1 MSDVHTQLVDRI
13 YEAAVL
19 PELWPD
25 VLVDLARY
33 GGADAA
39 VLFAA
44 DLDSSRFIAT
54 PNFSDAIQAY
64 IAEGWFAR
72 TDRTRRLL
80 AKRHA
85 GFVTDLDVFTPEEFA
100 REPVF
105 REFLNPRG
113 FGMGAA
119 SVINVPTGDQLV
131 FDVERSSG
139 RGPIPPDA
147 VARLD
152 SVRPHLARAATM
164 SVRLRMQTVR
174 AAAQALE
181 TVGLPAAVL
190 GRRGRILAMNRS
202 CEALLRALILDGP
215 RLVLTDPA
223 ADRLLAQA
231 LDALSAETASDG
243 SVGAAAAGGMSTQS
257 IPVAGRDD
265 RPPTILHLLPIRRA
279 AADLFAA
286 AEAIAVFTPLAVRHV
301 PGLSILEGLFDL
313 TAAEARVARG
323 IAGGSTVAGLSA
335 EFGTSSATVRSQL
348 KAVMSKTGT
357 TRQAELVQL
366 LAGAA
371 LPVR

>member
-1 MSDVHTQLVDRI
+1 MSDAHTQLVDRI

-19 PELWPD
+19 PELWPE
-25 VLVDLARY
+25 VLMDLARY

-39 VLFAA
+39 VLFAT
-44 DLDSSRFIAT
+44 DLDSSRFITTA
-54 PNFSDAIQAY
+54 NFADTIRAY
-64 IAEGWFAR
+64 IEEGWFAR

-119 SVINVPTGDQLV
+119 SVITVPTGDQLV
-131 FDVERSSG
+131 FDVERLTE

-147 VARLD
+147 VSRLD
-152 SVRPHLARAATM
+152 SVRPHLARAATL
-164 SVRLRMQTVR
+164 SARLRMQTVR

-190 GRRGRILAMNRS
+190 GRRGRVLAMNRS
-202 CEALLRALILDGP
+202 CEGLLRDLILDGP

-223 ADRLLAQA
+223 ADRLLADA
-231 LDALSAETASDG
+231 LDAVSTE
-243 SVGAAAAGGMSTQS
+243 GGRPARS
-257 IPVAGRDD
+257 IPVAGRDGQ
-265 RPPTILHLLPIRRA
+265 PPTILHLLPIRRA

-286 AEAIAVFTPLAVRHV
+286 AEAIAVFTPLAMNHV

-348 KAVMSKTGT
+348 KAVMAKTGT

>member
-1 MSDVHTQLVDRI
+1 MSDPHDDLVDRI

-19 PELWPD
+19 PELWPT
-25 VLVDLARY
+25 VLTSLVSY

-39 VLFAA
+39 VLFTA
-44 DLDSSRFIAT
+44 DLDSSRFVTT
-54 PNFSDAIQAY
+54 PNFAEPIQAY
-64 IAEGWFAR
+64 IDEGWFAR

-100 REPVF
+100 QEPVF

-119 SVINVPTGDQLV
+119 SVITVPTGDQLI
-131 FDVERSSG
+131 FDVERAIE
-139 RGPIPPDA
+139 RGPIPADA

-152 SVRPHLARAATM
+152 AVRPHLARAATM
-164 SVRLRMQTVR
+164 SARLRLQTVR

-190 GRRGRILAMNRS
+190 GRGGRALAMNPS
-202 CEALLRALILDGP
+202 CERLLQTLIIDGR
-215 RLVLTDPA
+215 RLILTDPA
-223 ADRLLAQA
+223 ADRLLGHA
-231 LDALSAETASDG
+231 LGELSAEART
-243 SVGAAAAGGMSTQS
+243 STRS
-257 IPVAGRDD
+257 IPLKAREGQ
-265 RPPTILHLLPIRRA
+265 PPTILHLLPIRRA

-286 AEAIAVFTPLAVRHV
+286 AEALAVFTPLTAKHV
-301 PGLSILEGLFDL
+301 PGLSVLEGLFDL

-323 IAGGSTVAGLSA
+323 IAAGSTVAGLSA

-357 TRQAELVQL
+357 ARQAELVQL

-371 LPVR
+371 LPAPHDQG

>member
-1 MSDVHTQLVDRI
+1 MSDPRDDLVDRI

-19 PELWPD
+19 PELWSA
-25 VLVDLARY
+25 VLTDLASY

-39 VLFAA
+39 VLFTA
-44 DLDSSRFIAT
+44 DLDSSRFVTT
-54 PNFSDAIQAY
+54 PNFADSILAY
-64 IAEGWFAR
+64 IEEGWFAR

-105 REFLNPRG
+105 REFLIPRG

-119 SVINVPTGDQLV
+119 SVINVPTGDQLI
-131 FDVERSSG
+131 FDIERVIE

-164 SVRLRMQTVR
+164 SARLRMQTVR

-181 TVGLPAAVL
+181 TVGLPVAVL
-190 GRRGRILAMNRS
+190 GRKGRALAMNQS
-202 CEALLRALILDGP
+202 CERLLREMIHDGP
-215 RLVLTDPA
+215 RLVLADPA
-223 ADRLLAQA
+223 ADRLLVRA
-231 LDALSAETASDG
+231 LIELSTEANAS
-243 SVGAAAAGGMSTQS
+243 SRS
-257 IPVAGRDD
+257 IPLPSRGDQPATV
-265 RPPTILHLLPIRRA
+265 LHLLPIRRA

-286 AEAIAVFTPLAVRHV
+286 AEAIAVFTPLTAKHV
-301 PGLSILEGLFDL
+301 PGLSVLEGLFDL

-323 IAGGSTVAGLSA
+323 IAGGSTIAGLSV
-335 EFGTSSATVRSQL
+335 EFGTSPATVRSQL

-357 TRQAELVQL
+357 ARQAELVQL
-366 LAGAA
+366 LAGAS
-371 LPVR
+371 LPVP